1 MVCPMENGAP
11 PENTAEKRPG
21 EATRFKPGNPGR
33 PKGARSKLGEDFL
46 KALQADFAANGVAAI
61 ATVRETK
68 PEVYVKVIASILPKE
83 IDLSADL
90 SISSKEQ
97 RDAAVA
103 AFKRVI
109 GEPNQ
114 EAMH

>member
-1 MVCPMENGAP
+1 MENGATSL
-11 PENTAEKRPG
+11 PEKKD
-21 EATRFKPGNPGR
+21 TRFKPGEVRNPNGR

-109 GEPNQ
+109 GETSQ
-114 EAMH
+114 DALH